1 MWLEAFLCAAVP
13 SRQRVPSTLSSPAS
27 LRIPYG
33 TVATIHIPTLHYTW
47 AEKFSGSKKIINLAT
62 ISIWPKDKWGV
73 RSRGVRTN
81 GGCGPNPCPVV
92 QMRFGF
98 GVYKCDLECAVS
110 QGSYECTRT
119 NVLTLTV
126 L

>member
-1 MWLEAFLCAAVP
+1 MYLELQYEY
-13 SRQRVPSTLSSPAS
+13 SYSTVVRSPLPKRRA
-27 LRIPYG
+27 
-33 TVATIHIPTLHYTW
+33 
-47 AEKFSGSKKIINLAT
+47 
-62 ISIWPKDKWGV
+62 KDKWGV

-92 QMRFGF
+92 QMRFG
-98 GVYKCDLECAVS
+98 LQCAVS